1 MALTRDKKA
10 EVISELE
17 QLFADS
23 KMTVVAKYQ
32 GLTVKSIQELRIM
45 ARENGTTIKVVKN
58 RLVRK
63 AIENTDA
70 LKSADTSQLRDMLMY
85 VFNPNDE
92 TAGAQIL
99 AKFAKK
105 NPAVEFVGGITADGQ
120 FMSADDIKTFAS
132 LPSKPEL
139 IAGVVSLLQSP
150 VRGVMGQLQGNLHGL
165 LDAVSAKA
173 SN

>member
-85 VFNPNDE
+85 VFNPNE
-92 TAGAQIL
+92 
-99 AKFAKK
+99 
-105 NPAVEFVGGITADGQ
+105 
-120 FMSADDIKTFAS
+120 TFAS

>member
-1 MALTRDKKA
+1 MALTRDRKVA
-10 EVISELE
+10 VIAELE

-45 ARENGTTIKVVKN
+45 GRENGTTIKVVKN

-63 AIENTDA
+63 AIQNSDA
-70 LKSADTSQLRDMLMY
+70 LKTTDTSQLRDMLMY

-105 NPAVEFVGGITADGQ
+105 NPVVEFVGGITADGQ
-120 FMSADDIKTFAS
+120 FMSAEDIKTFAS

-150 VRGVMGQLQGNLHGL
+150 VRGVMGQIQGNLHGL
-165 LDAVSAKA
+165 LDAVAAKA
-173 SN
+173 TN

>member
-10 EVISELE
+10 SVISELE
-17 QLFADS
+17 QLFAQS

-32 GLTVKSIQELRIM
+32 GMTVKHISELRAE

-70 LKSADTSQLRDMLMY
+70 LKSVDTSELRDMLMY

-92 TAGAQIL
+92 TAGAQVL

-105 NPAVEFVGGITADGQ
+105 NDAVQFVGGITADGQ
-120 FMSADDIKTFAS
+120 FMTADEIKTFAS

-165 LDAVSAKA
+165 LDAVAAKA
-173 SN
+173 AN